1 MNNTLIMIIFLFL
14 LSQDAE
20 NFLGITAEEFQNDPA
35 IREKIEKKLK
45 ELCTLYARTVE
56 KNEVEI
62 VEDLEGE
69 VEVVNEVVK
78 EVVPA
83 LEVRTMDF
91 TLTSYQTK
99 VTVNGITQESV
110 KLAVS
115 NTKIMHEKQSNFPTV
130 KKFFLYYLL
139 QCL

>member
-1 MNNTLIMIIFLFL
+1 M
-14 LSQDAE
+14 
-20 NFLGITAEEFQNDPA
+20 
-35 IREKIEKKLK
+35 
-45 ELCTLYARTVE
+45 E

-115 NTKIMHEKQSNFPTV
+115 NTKIIHEK
-130 KKFFLYYLL
+130 
-139 QCL
+139 

>member
-1 MNNTLIMIIFLFL
+1 V
-14 LSQDAE
+14 
-20 NFLGITAEEFQNDPA
+20 
-35 IREKIEKKLK
+35 REKIEKKLK
-45 ELCTLYARTVE
+45 ELCTLHARTAE

-62 VEDLEGE
+62 VQDLEGE
-69 VEVVNEVVK
+69 VEVVK

-115 NTKIMHEKQSNFPTV
+115 NTKIMQEK
-130 KKFFLYYLL
+130 
-139 QCL
+139 

>member
-115 NTKIMHEKQSNFPTV
+115 NTKIIHEKQSNFPTV